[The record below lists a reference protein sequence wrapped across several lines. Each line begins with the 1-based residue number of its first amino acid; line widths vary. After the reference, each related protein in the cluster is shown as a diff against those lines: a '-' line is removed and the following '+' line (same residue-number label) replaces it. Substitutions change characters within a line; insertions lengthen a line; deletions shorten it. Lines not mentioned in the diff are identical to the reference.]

1 MCEPAR
7 VGRKSGNWY
16 PLLAALRVILV
27 EDTTM
32 STRLMSGFVATMAA
46 SLFYLAPA
54 LAEQYTEIE
63 PNAPCS
69 SAQIIG
75 LPPSYPSSVVGE
87 LEFVAEPPGDVDF
100 FVFEASEGMR
110 LRAGLRGATTGS
122 GTLVD
127 PYLGLFDAAC
137 NLIAFNDDF
146 GGLNSRI
153 DFDVPPGGTFIL
165 AASGCCDF
173 YFDGNHGQNGTYR
186 LRVFEPPVPIEAIT
200 GRIVDAV
207 SGEPL
212 AGNVPPYPNVELALC
227 NQDGC
232 YQGINYLQPDEFGV
246 FRFETD
252 WSGNPLDPGQY
263 LIRVWAGEYEPAEV
277 GPFEGVSAEVTDLGD
292 IALQP
297 PPFRFDNVIPCA
309 DIPAD
314 GGMCKFSVDIR
325 NNTESQVKGL
335 GWGIVNTW
343 GGTSPL
349 GYSMFQADGP
359 KATPVKA
366 LSSST
371 LKLSFYVPA
380 GVAEGTFMCVDGWFS
395 DRDTE
400 YFGTLRGEPLFC
412 VSKQQ
417 GIMTVVKPKDAAAM
431 LGIESVSSWKP
442 GRGGDR
448 H

>member
-1 MCEPAR
+1 
-7 VGRKSGNWY
+7 
-16 PLLAALRVILV
+16 
-27 EDTTM
+27 M
-32 STRLMSGFVATMAA
+32 STRLLSGSVAALGA
-46 SLFYLAPA
+46 SLFFLAPA

-63 PNAPCS
+63 PNAPCY

-87 LEFVAEPPGDVDF
+87 LEYVPELPGDVDF
-100 FVFEASEGMR
+100 YVFEAPAGMR

-122 GTLVD
+122 GTLGD

-137 NLIAFNDDF
+137 NLITFNDDF

-173 YFDGNHGQNGTYR
+173 YFDGSHGQNGTYR
-186 LRVFEPPVPIEAIT
+186 LRVFEPPVPVQAIT
-200 GRIVDAV
+200 GRIIDAV

-212 AGNVPPYPNVELALC
+212 AGNVPPYPDVQLVLC
-227 NQDGC
+227 NPDGC
-232 YQGINYLQPDEFGV
+232 VQQMNSLQPDEFGV

-252 WSGNPLDPGQY
+252 WSGNPLDPGLY

-277 GPFEGVSAEVTDLGD
+277 GPFNAVSAEVADLGQV
-292 IALQP
+292 ALQP
-297 PPFRFDNVIPCA
+297 PPFRFGNVTPCA

-314 GGMCKFSVDIR
+314 GGKCTFTIDIY
-325 NNTESQVKGL
+325 NNTATAVTGL

-343 GGTSPL
+343 GGTSAL
-349 GYSMFQADGP
+349 GYSLFQANGS
-359 KATPVKA
+359 KATPVRA

-371 LKLSFYVPA
+371 IKLSFNVPA
-380 GVAEGTFMCVDGWFS
+380 GVTEGTFMCVDGWFS

-400 YFGTLRGEPLFC
+400 YFGTLRAEPLFC

-417 GIMTVVKPKDAAAM
+417 GIMVIVKPKDAAAM
-431 LGIESVSSWKP
+431 LGIESVSS
-442 GRGGDR
+442 RGTGHDR
-448 H
+448 VRH

>member
-1 MCEPAR
+1 MNPR
-7 VGRKSGNWY
+7 VLSGSV
-16 PLLAALRVILV
+16 AAV
-27 EDTTM
+27 
-32 STRLMSGFVATMAA
+32 AA
-46 SLFYLAPA
+46 SLFFLPPA

-63 PNAPCS
+63 PNAPCE

-87 LEFVAEPPGDVDF
+87 LEYVAELPGDVDF
-100 FVFEASEGMR
+100 FVFEAPEGMR

-122 GTLVD
+122 GTLAD
-127 PYLGLFDAAC
+127 PFLGLFDSAC
-137 NLIAFNDDF
+137 NLITFNDDF

-165 AASGCCDF
+165 AASGCCDVS
-173 YFDGNHGQNGTYR
+173 FDGNHGQNGTYR
-186 LRVFEPPVPIEAIT
+186 LRVYEPPVPVQAIT

-232 YQGINYLQPDEFGV
+232 FQGMNSLPPDEFGV

-252 WSGNPLDPGQY
+252 WSNNPLDPGQY
-263 LIRVWAGEYEPAEV
+263 LIRVWAGEYVPAEV
-277 GPFEGVSAEVTDLGD
+277 GPFDAVSAEVTNLGD

-297 PPFRFDNVIPCA
+297 PPFTFGNVSPCA
-309 DIPAD
+309 DIPAS
-314 GGMCKFSVDIR
+314 GGKCAFTVDIH
-325 NNTESQVKGL
+325 NNTETAVIGL
-335 GWGIVNTW
+335 GWGIVSTW

-349 GYSMFQADGP
+349 GFSMFQTDGSN
-359 KATPVKA
+359 ATPVKA

-371 LKLSFYVPA
+371 MRLSFNVPA

-395 DRDTE
+395 DRANE
-400 YFGTLRGEPLFC
+400 YFGTLRAEPLFC

-417 GIMTVVKPKDAAAM
+417 GTMQIVKPKDAAAM
-431 LGIESVSSWKP
+431 LGIGSVSSGKP
-442 GRGGDR
+442 RRIGDR